1 MKTYI
6 KFLFVLF
13 VIPMVLTTGCKEEAT
28 ETDFDILTTYAA
40 ENNLDLSNVLEGW
53 VTSGGGLTVDAEGA
67 IDGYYVLD
75 LRKADDFAEGHI
87 KNAVN
92 VTLGTIL
99 DEAPNAA
106 GMPILC
112 VCYTGQTAARAT
124 GILRM
129 AGYTY
134 TKTLK
139 WGMSC
144 WNDKFAGKWNGNA
157 ADVDHLRS
165 ALPHHPLRDDTAA
178 AVRALRL
185 SE

>member
-40 ENNLDLSNVLEGW
+40 ENNLDLSNVLDGW
-53 VTSGGGLTVDAEGA
+53 VTSGGGLTVDADGV

-75 LRKADDFAEGHI
+75 FRSAADFEAGHI

-92 VTLGTIL
+92 VTPSTMLAEAANAGGT
-99 DEAPNAA
+99 
-106 GMPILC
+106 PILC

-124 GILRM
+124 GLLRM
-129 AGYTY
+129 AGYTN
-134 TKTLK
+134 TKSLK
-139 WGMSC
+139 WGMAA
-144 WNDKFAGKWNGNA
+144 WNANFAGKWNNN
-157 ADVDHLRS
+157 D
-165 ALPHHPLRDDTAA
+165 
-178 AVRALRL
+178 
-185 SE
+185 